1 VPQSYYAPL
10 GLTAEDLFQP
20 ESREQAMQVV
30 ARLVAKAE
38 GHLWHG
44 LQYTLL
50 IPRRAH
56 RLRLM
61 CAWPLLFAVRTLALS
76 RSDLDVLGAEVKIS
90 RAEVKSIMRRSALQ
104 GWSNRWLQR
113 YFDALNP
120 GSSALARD
128 ALLPVPE
135 VAPEYLP
142 WAQHGRMHNT
152 PGHSAEG
159 ADASAAG
166 EPQSA
171 QYRQSPTTSRR

>member
-1 VPQSYYAPL
+1 M
-10 GLTAEDLFQP
+10 E
-20 ESREQAMQVV
+20 VV

-38 GHLWHG
+38 RHLWHG

-61 CAWPLLFAVRTLALS
+61 CMWPLLFAVRTLALS
-76 RSDLDVLGAEVKIS
+76 RGDPRVLGAEVKIS

-120 GSSALARD
+120 ASSALARGEP
-128 ALLPVPE
+128 LSLPA
-135 VAPEYLP
+135 VAPEHLP
-142 WAQHGRMHNT
+142 WASGDRTQNAPGQGDRGARMRRRPARLSPRSTGRARRL
-152 PGHSAEG
+152 PGG
-159 ADASAAG
+159 
-166 EPQSA
+166 
-171 QYRQSPTTSRR
+171 SPAP